1 MISCIAVGIQLCSPV
16 WHMTI
21 WTIQPVATW
30 NSLQLRKCLIAR
42 RPAREWIES
51 YGWMAHQMRRRLPG
65 TAGKWPW
72 WGWCRWEGAA
82 RPRPDLRNGGHLLR
96 GTRGVRIKLDIAKPH
111 VLLSDFDAWHAVLNR
126 WFLSVSEEEDEAF
139 EQELAASGT
148 RTTRPYPEPYHTR
161 IVESWDRIFDLTAGD
176 PDWRGEP
183 TGRSVQ
189 ATFWK
194 LRLEEV
200 KKVDLFTAR

>member
-1 MISCIAVGIQLCSPV
+1 
-16 WHMTI
+16 MTI
-21 WTIQPVATW
+21 WTIQPADIWT
-30 NSLQLRKCLIAR
+30 SLQLRKCLIAR

-51 YGWMAHQMRRRLPG
+51 YDWMAQQMRPRLPG
-65 TAGKWPW
+65 AAGRCPW
-72 WGWCRWEGAA
+72 WGWYRWEGVA
-82 RPRPDLRNGGHLLR
+82 RPRPDLRSGGHLLC
-96 GTRGVRIKLDIAKPH
+96 GTRGVRIELDIARSH

-126 WFLSVSEEEDEAF
+126 WFLSLSEAEDEAF

-148 RTTRPYPEPYHTR
+148 RTTWPYPQPYHTR

-176 PDWRGEP
+176 ADWWGEP

-194 LRLEEV
+194 LRLEDV
-200 KKVDLFTAR
+200 TKIDLFTAR